1 MSLSGRQL
9 VVGLTGGVSCYKV
22 PNLVRLL
29 YKEGASVQVIM
40 TVAATKFITPLTLES
55 VSQRAVAVEM
65 FPEDEYVATRHIDYS
80 DWAELII
87 IAPATANF
95 MGKIATGISDDLL
108 TTVVTAHRNPIL
120 IAPAMNPGMWENPI
134 TQKNYNYL
142 KELGHKFVDPV
153 EGEMAC
159 DHQGVGRMAEPEVI
173 FEAIKA
179 HLSSLNVKKKSLS
192 GKKVL
197 ITAGPTREKIDAVRF
212 ISNYSSGKMGYAL
225 AQAAIELGAETT
237 LISGPSS
244 LVPPPGARFIPI
256 ESTEQLYQ
264 AVSKEFATTDCL
276 IMAAAPSDFKAENES
291 SEKIKRNGGNLM
303 LSLEP
308 TVDILKSLSN
318 GKRKNQLV
326 IGFALET
333 SDAIANAT
341 KKLDEKNLDAI
352 VVNKVSTTTGFN
364 TDTNQVTF
372 IARHKEPD
380 QWPLLSKFET
390 AQKILEKLVTMI

>member
-9 VVGLTGGVSCYKV
+9 VVGLSGGVSCYKV

-29 YKEGASVQVIM
+29 YKDGASVQVIM
-40 TVAATKFITPLTLES
+40 TAAATKFITPLTLES
-55 VSQRAVAVEM
+55 VSQQPVAVKM

-120 IAPAMNPGMWENPI
+120 IAPAMNPGMWENPV

-159 DHQGVGRMAEPEVI
+159 DHEGVGRMAEPEEI

-179 HLSSLNVKKKSLS
+179 QLSSLKVKKKSLS

-244 LVPPPGARFIPI
+244 LAPPSGAKFIPI

-264 AVSKEFATTDCL
+264 AVTKEFANTDCL
-276 IMAAAPSDFKAENES
+276 IMAAAPSDFKPENEA
-291 SEKIKRNGGNLM
+291 SEKIKRNSNGLK
-303 LSLEP
+303 LLLQP

-318 GKRKNQLV
+318 GKRKSQLV

-341 KKLDEKNLDAI
+341 KKLNEKNLDAI

-364 TDTNQVTF
+364 TDSNQVTF
-372 IARHKEPD
+372 IARNNQPE
-380 QWPLLSKFET
+380 QWKLMSKLET
-390 AQKILEKLVTMI
+390 SRKILEKVSSMI

>member
-1 MSLSGRQL
+1 MSLSGKQL

-29 YKEGASVQVIM
+29 YKDGASVQVIM
-40 TVAATKFITPLTLES
+40 TDAATKFITPLTLES
-55 VSQRAVAVEM
+55 VSQRPVAARM

-120 IAPAMNPGMWENPI
+120 IAPAMNPGMWENPV

-142 KELGHKFVDPV
+142 KELGHKFVDPA

-159 DHQGVGRMAEPEVI
+159 DHEGVGRMAEPEVI

-179 HLSSLNVKKKSLS
+179 LLLPVKKKTLS

-225 AQAAIELGAETT
+225 AEAAIELGAETT
-237 LISGPSS
+237 LISGPSA
-244 LVPPPGARFIPI
+244 LAPPSGAKFIPI

-264 AVSKEFATTDCL
+264 AVTREFANTDCL
-276 IMAAAPSDFKAENES
+276 IMAAAPSDFKPENELTQ
-291 SEKIKRNGGNLM
+291 KIKRNGSGLK
-303 LSLEP
+303 LSLQP

-341 KKLDEKNLDAI
+341 KKLSDKNLDAI
-352 VVNKVSTTTGFN
+352 VVNKVSTNTGFN
-364 TDTNQVTF
+364 SDSNQVTL
-372 IARHKEPD
+372 ILRDGEPIEF
-380 QWPLLSKFET
+380 PLLTKSET
-390 AQKILEKLVTMI
+390 SFKLLEVLAPLI

>member
-1 MSLSGRQL
+1 MSLSGKQL

-29 YKEGASVQVIM
+29 YKDGASVQVIM
-40 TVAATKFITPLTLES
+40 TDAATKFITPLTLES
-55 VSQRAVAVEM
+55 VSQRPVAARM

-108 TTVVTAHRNPIL
+108 TTVVTAHCNPIL
-120 IAPAMNPGMWENPI
+120 IAPAMNPGMWENPV

-142 KELGHKFVDPV
+142 KELGHKFVDPA

-159 DHQGVGRMAEPEVI
+159 DHEGVGRMAEPEVI

-179 HLSSLNVKKKSLS
+179 FLLPVKKKTLS

-225 AQAAIELGAETT
+225 AEAAIELGAETT
-237 LISGPSS
+237 LISGPSA
-244 LVPPPGARFIPI
+244 LAPPSGARFIPI

-264 AVSKEFATTDCL
+264 AVSKEFANTDCL
-276 IMAAAPSDFKAENES
+276 IMAAAPSDFKPENELTQ
-291 SEKIKRNGGNLM
+291 KIKRNGSGLK
-303 LSLEP
+303 LSLQP

-341 KKLDEKNLDAI
+341 KKLSDKNLDAI
-352 VVNKVSTTTGFN
+352 VVNKVSTNTGFN

-372 IARHKEPD
+372 IARDKEPD
-380 QWPLLSKFET
+380 QWPLLSKFKT
-390 AQKILEKLVTMI
+390 AQKILEKLSSMI

>member
-29 YKEGASVQVIM
+29 YKEGVSVQVIM
-40 TVAATKFITPLTLES
+40 TEAATKFITPLTLES
-55 VSQRAVAVEM
+55 VSQRPVAVNM

-108 TTVVTAHRNPIL
+108 TTVVTAHRSPIL
-120 IAPAMNPGMWENPI
+120 IAPAMNPGMWENPV
-134 TQKNYNYL
+134 TQKNCNYL
-142 KELGHKFVDPV
+142 KELGHKFVDPA

-159 DHQGVGRMAEPEVI
+159 DHEGIGRMAEPEEI

-179 HLSSLNVKKKSLS
+179 HLLPVKKKSLS
-192 GKKVL
+192 GKRVL

-237 LISGPSS
+237 LISGPASIA
-244 LVPPPGARFIPI
+244 PPLAAKFISI
-256 ESTEQLYQ
+256 ETTEQLYQ
-264 AVSKEFATTDCL
+264 AVSKEFTSTDCL
-276 IMAAAPSDFKAENES
+276 IMAAAPSDFKPENES
-291 SEKIKRNGGNLM
+291 SEKIKRNASSLK
-303 LSLEP
+303 LSLQP

-318 GKRKNQLV
+318 GKRKSQLV

-341 KKLDEKNLDAI
+341 KKLNEKNLDAI
-352 VVNKVSTTTGFN
+352 VVNIPSTTTGFN

-372 IARHKEPD
+372 ISRNKQPER
-380 QWPLLSKFET
+380 WELMSKLET
-390 AQKILEKLVTMI
+390 SRKILEKVSSMI

>member
-1 MSLSGRQL
+1 MFLSGRQL

-40 TVAATKFITPLTLES
+40 TKAATKFITPLTLES
-55 VSQRAVAVEM
+55 VSQRPVAIQM
-65 FPEDEYVATRHIDYS
+65 FPKDEYVATRHIDYS

-108 TTVVTAHRNPIL
+108 TTVVTAHRSPIL
-120 IAPAMNPGMWENPI
+120 IAPAMNPGMWENTV

-159 DHQGVGRMAEPEVI
+159 DHEGVGRMAEPEDI
-173 FEAIKA
+173 FEAVKA
-179 HLSSLNVKKKSLS
+179 HLLPVKKKSLS

-225 AQAAIELGAETT
+225 AQAANELGAETT

-244 LVPPPGARFIPI
+244 LVPPPGTKFVSI
-256 ESTEQLYQ
+256 ESTEQLYR
-264 AVSKEFATTDCL
+264 AVTKEFANTDCL
-276 IMAAAPSDFKAENES
+276 IMAAAPSDFKPENES
-291 SEKIKRNGGNLM
+291 SQKIKRNGGSLK
-303 LSLEP
+303 LSLQP
-308 TVDILKSLSN
+308 TVDILKSLTN
-318 GKRKNQLV
+318 GKKKSQLV

-341 KKLDEKNLDAI
+341 KKLNEKNLDAI

-364 TDTNQVTF
+364 SDTNQVTF
-372 IARHKEPD
+372 IARYKEPIE
-380 QWPLLSKFET
+380 WPFLTKLETSRKLLEVLSS
-390 AQKILEKLVTMI
+390 MI